1 MQWLGSWICRRE
13 GIQDNPQFMKILL
26 ITKTLAEFANIQ
38 EKVREIA
45 KLGIQLTVV
54 SPGRWGGKECELRRV
69 KPDGYEFLVCK
80 CWFSGASSIRLGNH
94 LHFYPEISRVIEREK
109 WDLVHIDEEP
119 FNLAT
124 YHALTR
130 CDRHRSPAIFTTW
143 QNMMKRYP
151 PPFNFFEKYVYKT
164 AVGAIAGNGDAL
176 CALRRRGFGKP
187 AAHIPQLGVD
197 PAMFC
202 KQDVTE
208 LRRKVGVDGTF
219 VVGFV
224 GRFSPE
230 KGIDTLIEA
239 MPLIPSDSTLVLVG
253 AGPERPRLEALA
265 EGLGVSARLRWVS
278 WVDSSKIA
286 EYMNAFDVL
295 VLPSRTRW
303 NVKEQFGRVL
313 IEAMS
318 CETPVIGS
326 DSGEIPKVIGDA
338 GMIFHEGNKYNL
350 AEQLT
355 QLIKGPAFSEN
366 LSCNGRKRVLE
377 EFTYSKIA
385 KDTVNFYK
393 RICSEDK

>member
-1 MQWLGSWICRRE
+1 
-13 GIQDNPQFMKILL
+13 
-26 ITKTLAEFANIQ
+26 
-38 EKVREIA
+38 
-45 KLGIQLTVV
+45 
-54 SPGRWGGKECELRRV
+54 
-69 KPDGYEFLVCK
+69 
-80 CWFSGASSIRLGNH
+80 
-94 LHFYPEISRVIEREK
+94 
-109 WDLVHIDEEP
+109 
-119 FNLAT
+119 
-124 YHALTR
+124 
-130 CDRHRSPAIFTTW
+130 
-143 QNMMKRYP
+143 
-151 PPFNFFEKYVYKT
+151 
-164 AVGAIAGNGDAL
+164 
-176 CALRRRGFGKP
+176 
-187 AAHIPQLGVD
+187 
-197 PAMFC
+197 
-202 KQDVTE
+202 
-208 LRRKVGVDGTF
+208 
-219 VVGFV
+219 V